1 MWSKSAEAHLA
12 NACGEIARIADGA
25 SGKAICRVWGEEG
38 VISAAIFFERGAKV
52 VFKFPSRALTN
63 ELLLLWDE
71 CAAVKEPWRLLTI
84 AIEGGKFSV
93 EVCYPDEAGE
103 MHAALDPAQNVKEHF
118 GADQW
123 DDADPEIDEPRE
135 KKRSWWRR

>member
-1 MWSKSAEAHLA
+1 MWSEKAEAYLA
-12 NACGEIARIADGA
+12 TACGEILRIAGGA
-25 SGKAICRVWGEEG
+25 SAKVICRVWGEEG

-93 EVCYPDEAGE
+93 EVRYPDEAGE
-103 MHAALDPAQNVKEHF
+103 MLAELDPARIVKEHF

-123 DDADPEIDEPRE
+123 DDANPEVDEPTR
-135 KKRSWWRR
+135 KKRAWWKR